1 MQDTNNDLFL
11 FSRETLNRVIAL
23 SEMKK
28 KDFYSGVINP
38 SSLTFIANGQQEW
51 TYVQVK
57 KLASR
62 LKKVRQTVND
72 NVEYCKA
79 ICRNDW
85 LHLKNMRAW
94 DHKIVVKEV
103 QKPSR
108 YIYLPE
114 LLSLKLNNP
123 EKFELFMPYVLEE
136 ARFYQSIKIDEIIKT
151 VCEYQKKFEKD
162 LKN

>member
-1 MQDTNNDLFL
+1 MQDINNDLFL

-62 LKKVRQTVND
+62 LKKVRQTVSD

-123 EKFELFMPYVLEE
+123 EKFELVMPYVLEE
-136 ARFYQSIKIDEIIKT
+136 ARLYQSIKIDEIIKT